1 MASYY
6 KEYKGYYVLQLEDPN
21 YNVRLSKRYNGLST
35 VILYLPDEQQN
46 VEDVEV
52 EDVYERRTETYN
64 INHKSM
70 KVRGILRIT
79 RDLTLKHNNDQ
90 VHMMLFLDKRTP
102 SEYLYPVNTSKDNG
116 YIEKNNNNGVLTTTW
131 YIRSPFEND
140 KSNQR
145 LLKSLLSEEEYNSF
159 MSKRFSCTYVAV
171 ECELSDFMITGMYG
185 ESPDLTSQEFYS
197 DKYSVGN
204 DISIKAE
211 YFRGTRILTA
221 EDSYLF
227 DNVVGVSTY
236 KHTLMKNYKVVDRH
250 SVSIYLSKTY
260 DEDYFYSSYAKNGVI
275 ALPCSNDEYIN
286 VRDKI
291 GNDSEV
297 ILQIQSVLATCD
309 LPVYNRSEDITETYN
324 EKEEFAVKLASEDTI
339 ETQLK
344 LLKYKIYPIFVHDIL
359 EGDWCKVTIYKSQY
373 MYNFTG
379 FADASLI
386 QAGNLEDINNLRKK
400 IVYSPEEVYLMDG
413 YIHASQLHPISV
425 IRVKDTI

>member
-1 MASYY
+1 MY
-6 KEYKGYYVLQLEDPN
+6 KEYKGYYVIKLEDPK

-35 VILYLPDEQQN
+35 VIPYWSDEQQN
-46 VEDVEV
+46 VEV

-70 KVRGILRIT
+70 KVRGVLRIT

-116 YIEKNNNNGVLTTTW
+116 YIERNNNNDVLTTTW

-171 ECELSDFMITGMYG
+171 ECELSDFMVTGMYDLG
-185 ESPDLTSQEFYS
+185 PDLTSQEFYS

-227 DNVVGVSTY
+227 DNIVRVSIY
-236 KHTLMKNYKVVDRH
+236 KHALMKNYKVVDRY

-275 ALPCSNDEYIN
+275 ALPCSNDEHIN
-286 VRDKI
+286 VRNKI
-291 GNDSEV
+291 GNDSKV
-297 ILQIQSVLATCD
+297 ILQIQRVLATCN
-309 LPVYNRSEDITETYN
+309 LPVYNRSENITEPHY
-324 EKEEFAVKLASEDTI
+324 EKENFTRELVSGDTGFDF
-339 ETQLK
+339 EKQLK

-373 MYNFTG
+373 MYNFTN
-379 FADASLI
+379 FVDASLI
-386 QAGNLEDINNLRKK
+386 QAGNLEDINNLHKK